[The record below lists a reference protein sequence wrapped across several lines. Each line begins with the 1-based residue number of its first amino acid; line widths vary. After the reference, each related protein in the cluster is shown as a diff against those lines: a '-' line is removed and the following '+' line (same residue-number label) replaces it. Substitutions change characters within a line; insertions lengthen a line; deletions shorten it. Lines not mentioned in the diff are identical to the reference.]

1 MLHYLGLHDYAHLIS
16 DALFDA
22 IVVKQIHTR
31 DIGGTAKTSDVVN
44 AVMRNIE
51 DSSKHE
57 HFSTKY

>member
-1 MLHYLGLHDYAHLIS
+1 MLHYLGLNEYANLIS

-22 IVVKQIHTR
+22 IVTKRLHTK

-51 DSSKHE
+51 SFSKSE
-57 HFSTKY
+57 NYDIKY